1 MKKILSL
8 VLSLAL
14 LVGLC
19 CTMTSCGEAS
29 DSATDKVKVINIPLS
44 EESYAFCVNKADAEL
59 LTKVNAYL
67 AQIKEDGT
75 FDKICDNYFG
85 NGTPASVTSAAED
98 ASKDQLVVATSTGF
112 EPFEMVDGNGIFSGI
127 DLEIADGLAKY
138 LGKELVIKDMQ
149 FEAVVT
155 SVESGLCDIGMAG
168 LTITPAREKVVT
180 FSDSYYSAN
189 QMLVVPGSNTEFD
202 ACKTA
207 EDVVAILN
215 AKTTD
220 CKIGCQKGT
229 TGAIYIA
236 GDIDDPEGYGFAGLP
251 VTKMEYDY
259 AALAFTAMNNG
270 EIDFVIVDDAPANAI
285 AKAINQ

>member
-8 VLSLAL
+8 LTVAVM
-14 LVGLC
+14 LVTLC
-19 CTMTSCGEAS
+19 CSCGTT
-29 DSATDKVKVINIPLS
+29 SADKVKVIDLALS
-44 EESYAFCVNKADAEL
+44 EEAYAFCVGKADAEL
-59 LTKVNAYL
+59 LGKVNEYL
-67 AQIKEDGT
+67 AQIKNDGT

-85 NGTPASVTSAAED
+85 DGTPAEVISAAED
-98 ASKDQLVVATSTGF
+98 SSKDQLVVATSTGF
-112 EPFEMVDGNGIFSGI
+112 EPFEMVDGNGKYSGI

-189 QMLVVPGSNTEFD
+189 QVLIVPADNTEFD
-202 ACKTA
+202 GCKTA
-207 EDVVAILN
+207 DDVVAILN
-215 AKTTD
+215 AKTD
-220 CKIGCQKGT
+220 ACKIGCQKGT
-229 TGAIYIA
+229 TGSVYIT
-236 GDIDDPEGYGFAGLP
+236 GDAEDPDGYGFAGLP

-259 AALAFTAMNNG
+259 ASLAFTAMING
-270 EIDFVIVDDAPANAI
+270 EIDYVIVDDAPANAI
-285 AKAINQ
+285 ANAING